1 FQRRNEFFERR
12 QAGLRYIDLF
22 VFHDAVEELGI
33 IAQWAWSEHH
43 GLTCSQADQN
53 MMPKSVSGFRTT
65 SCSNYM
71 RHDCLHGIAAEV
83 DRSPMETILAD
94 LQPQDHAFVVVLPD
108 AIKAGRHH
116 VDIAM
121 LLQSAVLPPVTA
133 ALRPHQ
139 PAELIPRR

>member
-1 FQRRNEFFERR
+1 
-12 QAGLRYIDLF
+12 
-22 VFHDAVEELGI
+22 
-33 IAQWAWSEHH
+33 
-43 GLTCSQADQN
+43 

-108 AIKAGRHH
+108 AIKVSKHH

-121 LLQSAVLPPVTA
+121 LLQSAVLPPLTA

-139 PAELIPRR
+139 LTELIPRR